1 MEPEKRS
8 RRVTETADDQRKVS
22 TPPSNYLLNTL
33 RPIQTDVDKYPG
45 FYIFQESLFGNV
57 ILPVLPRVEASS
69 K

>member
-22 TPPSNYLLNTL
+22 TPPSSYLLNTL

-57 ILPVLPRVEASS
+57 ILPVLPRVEATS

>member
-1 MEPEKRS
+1 MESEKRS

-22 TPPSNYLLNTL
+22 TPPSSYLLNTL

>member
-8 RRVTETADDQRKVS
+8 RRITETADDQRKVS
-22 TPPSNYLLNTL
+22 TPPSSYLLNTL